1 MARIGIALPRED
13 DKPREEMLAWVQSA
27 DAHGYESVWV
37 PEAWGRDA
45 FTLATQVAMLTKQIK
60 IATGIVTVYSRTP
73 AMLAQTAASLDEIS
87 NGRVI
92 LGLGTSGPIV
102 IENWHGVKFDRPIQ
116 RTREYIEIIRL
127 ALSGERVNYSG
138 EIFHLR
144 NFRLPFRPVQKRIP
158 IYIGS
163 LGPRNLELTG
173 ELADGWLPVFISPQ
187 HMGVFTEHLEAGAK
201 SAGRNVAEIDVA
213 AYIFALVT
221 DDVGA
226 AKSLVRQHIA
236 YYVGGM
242 GTFYNNLVRRYG
254 FEEEAAA
261 VKEAWA
267 KGDRKTATAHV
278 SDAMVNAVAIVGTV
292 EESRHKLAEYRAA
305 GITHPVLA
313 FPHGATGEMIHQTI
327 DALAP

>member
-1 MARIGIALPRED
+1 MARMGIALPREED
-13 DKPREEMLAWVQSA
+13 TARGEMVTWAQVA
-27 DAHGYESVWV
+27 EAHGYESVWV

-45 FTLATQVAMLTKQIK
+45 FTLATQIAVLTKRIK
-60 IATGIVTVYSRTP
+60 VATGIVTVYSRTP

-102 IENWHGVKFDRPIQ
+102 IENWHGVKFERPIQ
-116 RTREYIEIIRL
+116 RTREYVEIIRL
-127 ALSGERVNYSG
+127 ALSGARVNYDG

-144 NFRLPFRPVQKRIP
+144 NFRLPFRPVQERIP
-158 IYIGS
+158 IYIAS

-173 ELADGWLPVFISPQ
+173 ELADGWLPVFVSPR
-187 HMGVFTEHLEAGAK
+187 HMPVFTERLAAGAK
-201 SAGRNVAEIDVA
+201 RAGRDVAEVDVA
-213 AYIFALVT
+213 AYILALVT
-221 DDVGA
+221 EDVAA
-226 AKSLVRQHIA
+226 AKALIRQHIA

-254 FEEEAAA
+254 FEAEAAV

-267 KGDRKTATAHV
+267 KGDRKTAAANI
-278 SDAMVNAVAIVGTV
+278 SDTLVDAVAIVGTV
-292 EESRHKLAEYRAA
+292 EESRRKLAEYRAA

-313 FPHGATGEMIHQTI
+313 FPHEATGEMIRQTI
-327 DALAP
+327 AALAP